1 MIYTGCMEA
10 ATTGIDALA
19 SSLARLI
26 MDTAREIRPQ
36 IEDAAQAIPLTPSEV
51 LLVRHVAQAPGITPG
66 ELSSRAHMQ
75 RSNVSTTLRSLESKG
90 LVERRSGEGDA
101 RCVELHPTP
110 ATLHNMAAF
119 GAARAVVVREAVDAS
134 EEELRAAV
142 ELLERLQQGLERRRL
157 NQAGVHA
164 AAGPEA
170 AATGR

>member
-1 MIYTGCMEA
+1 MTYTGDMEVA
-10 ATTGIDALA
+10 PTGIDELA

-51 LLVRHVAQAPGITPG
+51 LLVRHVAHAPGITPG
-66 ELSSRAHMQ
+66 ELSGRAHMQ

-110 ATLHNMAAF
+110 ATLRNMAAF

-134 EEELRAAV
+134 AEELRAAV
-142 ELLERLQQGLERRRL
+142 ELLDRLQQGLERRRRE
-157 NQAGVHA
+157 QAAVSTG
-164 AAGPEA
+164 G
-170 AATGR
+170 AATGS

>member
-1 MIYTGCMEA
+1 MTYTGGMEA

-19 SSLARLI
+19 SNLARLI
-26 MDTAREIRPQ
+26 MDIAREIRPQ
-36 IEDAAQAIPLTPSEV
+36 IEEAAQAIPLTPSEV

-66 ELSSRAHMQ
+66 ELSGRAHMQ

-110 ATLHNMAAF
+110 ATLRNMAAF
-119 GAARAVVVREAVDAS
+119 GAARAVVVREAVDAA
-134 EEELRAAV
+134 EEELRTAV
-142 ELLERLQQGLERRRL
+142 GLLDRLQQGLERRR
-157 NQAGVHA
+157 NQAVA
-164 AAGPEA
+164 TSAA